1 MKSWLKKSFSLG
13 LAMLICSVAILGC
26 TNANNGKN
34 NDPSTSASP
43 GAGSQN
49 NASGEGKPE
58 EVTLKLLVAWQGL
71 SFLAPSDLANNPV
84 AQIIKEKTGVTL
96 DVEWITIPE
105 IERLNLLFATNNMPD
120 MVMAPY
126 WGGQDVHTV
135 AIKKAAREGLIM
147 PLNEL
152 IEKYGSNMKDAFNVG
167 VASDFRENDLED
179 VSFNGERYLLP
190 MHTPLSPEDTTQ
202 WAYNVFVRKDILEAL
217 DVKPSDIRHSEDL
230 YPLLKQIK
238 DGNFT
243 DTAGRPVIP
252 SGAWQNGWNYGS
264 MLNSFTENN
273 FTAFTK
279 IDEQYRLGIF
289 SELTDKRVLFMRK
302 LVTEGLFDPEA
313 FRQNDTVAKEKMA
326 TGRVAVVSAHY
337 PHMNTVLSQSL
348 YVDHPEMEYV
358 PVGPIADANG
368 DNTMVESKV
377 LKGQSGVP
385 GMFIG
390 ADSKNAEAAMRYL
403 NFINSE
409 EGKLLVYLGVE
420 GEHWTKDAAG
430 QPKHTEKFLE
440 SVKSDPS
447 YAVNQGIGS
456 VYTLGVYGLPNRMFQ
471 AAGDAAQVD
480 ELYETSKE
488 VYGLTVV
495 DGYRL
500 SYFNNE
506 YPEFDKIQTLLD
518 SNTQR
523 DVIES
528 AYFAASDEKALQI
541 LNDYRSQLIKGGVQD
556 YETFMNEK
564 AKTRDDIIH

>member
-1 MKSWLKKSFSLG
+1 MNFWLKKSFSLG
-13 LAMLICSVAILGC
+13 MILLLCAVMGC
-26 TNANNGKN
+26 AGTDNGAS
-34 NDPSTSASP
+34 PSASP
-43 GAGSQN
+43 KTNADGGGS
-49 NASGEGKPE
+49 SDDKPE

-71 SFLAPSDLANNPV
+71 SFLAPSDLVNNPV
-84 AQIIKEKTGVTL
+84 AQVIKEKTGVTL

-105 IERLNLLFATNNMPD
+105 IERLNLLFATGNMPD

-147 PLNEL
+147 PLNDL
-152 IEKYGSNMKDAFNVG
+152 INQYGPNVKDAFTVG

-179 VSFNGERYLLP
+179 ASFNGEHYFLP
-190 MHTPLSPEDTTQ
+190 MHTPLSPDDTTQ

-217 DVKPSDIRHSEDL
+217 TVKPSDIRHSEDL
-230 YPLLKQIK
+230 YPLLQKIK
-238 DGNFT
+238 EGDFK

-252 SGAWQNGWNYGS
+252 SGAWQNGWNYSS
-264 MLNSFTENN
+264 MLNSFSENN

-279 IDEQYRLGIF
+279 IDDKYRHGIF

-302 LVTEGLFDPEA
+302 LVSEGLFDPEA

-326 TGRVAVVSAHY
+326 TGRVAMVSAHY

-358 PVGPIADANG
+358 PVGPIVDANG
-368 DNTMVESKV
+368 ENTMVESKV

-385 GMFIG
+385 GLFITS
-390 ADSKNAEAAMRYL
+390 DSKNAEAAMRYL

-409 EGKLLVYLGVE
+409 EGKLLAYLGIE
-420 GEHWTKDAAG
+420 GEHWTMDENQ
-430 QPKHTEKFLE
+430 QPKYTEQFL
-440 SVKSDPS
+440 SNAKNDPS

-456 VYTLGVYGLPNRMFQ
+456 VYTLGVYGLPNRMFT
-471 AAGDAAQVD
+471 AAGDTADID
-480 ELYETSKE
+480 ELYETAKN

-500 SYFNNE
+500 SYFNDE
-506 YPEFDKIQTLLD
+506 YPEFDKIQMLLD

-523 DVIES
+523 DIIES
-528 AYFAASDEKALQI
+528 AFFAGSDEKALQI
-541 LNDYRSQLIKGGVQD
+541 LNDYREQLIKGGIQE
-556 YETFMNEK
+556 YEAYMNEK

>member
-1 MKSWLKKSFSLG
+1 MNIWLKKSFSLCMI
-13 LAMLICSVAILGC
+13 LLLCSVAVMGC
-26 TNANNGKN
+26 AGTDNGASPTVSPKTNAESG
-34 NDPSTSASP
+34 
-43 GAGSQN
+43 GS
-49 NASGEGKPE
+49 SDDKPE

-71 SFLAPSDLANNPV
+71 SFLAPSDLVNNPV
-84 AQIIKEKTGVTL
+84 AQVIKEKTGVTL

-105 IERLNLLFATNNMPD
+105 IERLNLLFATGNMPD

-147 PLNEL
+147 PLNDL
-152 IEKYGSNMKDAFNVG
+152 INQYGPNMKDAFTVG
-167 VASDFRENDLED
+167 VASDFSENDLED
-179 VSFNGERYLLP
+179 ASFNGEHYFLP
-190 MHTPLSPEDTTQ
+190 MHTPLSPDDTTQ

-217 DVKPSDIRHSEDL
+217 NVKPSDIRHSEDL
-230 YPLLKQIK
+230 YPLLQKIK
-238 DGNFT
+238 EGDFK

-252 SGAWQNGWNYGS
+252 SGAWQNGWNYSS
-264 MLNSFTENN
+264 MLNSFSENN

-279 IDEQYRLGIF
+279 IDGEYRHGIF

-302 LVTEGLFDPEA
+302 LVSEGLFDPEA

-326 TGRVAVVSAHY
+326 TGRVAMVSAHY

-358 PVGPIADANG
+358 PVGPIVDANG
-368 DNTMVESKV
+368 ENTMVESKV

-385 GMFIG
+385 GLFITS
-390 ADSKNAEAAMRYL
+390 DSKNAEAAMRYL

-409 EGKLLVYLGVE
+409 EGKLLAYLGIE
-420 GEHWTKDAAG
+420 GEHWTMDANG
-430 QPKHTEKFLE
+430 QPKHTEQFL
-440 SVKSDPS
+440 SNAKNDPS

-456 VYTLGVYGLPNRMFQ
+456 VYTLGVYGLPNRMFT
-471 AAGDAAQVD
+471 AAGDTADID
-480 ELYETSKE
+480 ELYETAKNI
-488 VYGLTVV
+488 YGLTVV

-500 SYFNNE
+500 SYFNDE
-506 YPEFDKIQTLLD
+506 YPEFDKIQMLLD

-523 DVIES
+523 DIIES
-528 AYFAASDEKALQI
+528 AFFAGSDDKALQI
-541 LNDYRSQLIKGGVQD
+541 LNDYREQLVKGGIQE
-556 YETFMNEK
+556 YEAFMNEK

>member
-1 MKSWLKKSFSLG
+1 MNIWLKKSFSLCMI
-13 LAMLICSVAILGC
+13 LLLCSVAVMGC
-26 TNANNGKN
+26 AGTDNGASPTVSPKTNAESG
-34 NDPSTSASP
+34 
-43 GAGSQN
+43 GS
-49 NASGEGKPE
+49 SDDKPE

-71 SFLAPSDLANNPV
+71 SFLAPSDLVNNPV
-84 AQIIKEKTGVTL
+84 AQVIKEKTGVTL

-105 IERLNLLFATNNMPD
+105 IERLNLLFATGNMPD

-147 PLNEL
+147 PLNDL
-152 IEKYGSNMKDAFNVG
+152 INQYGPNMKDAFTVG
-167 VASDFRENDLED
+167 VASDFSENDLED
-179 VSFNGERYLLP
+179 ASFNGEHYFLP
-190 MHTPLSPEDTTQ
+190 MHTPLSPDDTTQ

-217 DVKPSDIRHSEDL
+217 NVKPSDIRHSEDL
-230 YPLLKQIK
+230 YPLLQKIK
-238 DGNFT
+238 EGDFK

-252 SGAWQNGWNYGS
+252 SGAWQNGWNYSS
-264 MLNSFTENN
+264 MLNSFSENN

-279 IDEQYRLGIF
+279 IDGEYRHGIF

-302 LVTEGLFDPEA
+302 LVSEGLFDPEA

-326 TGRVAVVSAHY
+326 TGRVAMVSAHY

-358 PVGPIADANG
+358 PVGPIVDANG
-368 DNTMVESKV
+368 ENTMVESKV

-385 GMFIG
+385 GLFITS
-390 ADSKNAEAAMRYL
+390 DSKNAEAAMRYL

-409 EGKLLVYLGVE
+409 EGKLLAYLGIE
-420 GEHWTKDAAG
+420 GEHWTMDANG
-430 QPKHTEKFLE
+430 QPKHTEQFL
-440 SVKSDPS
+440 SNAKNDPS

-456 VYTLGVYGLPNRMFQ
+456 VYTLGVYGLPNRMFT
-471 AAGDAAQVD
+471 AAGDTAD
-480 ELYETSKE
+480 IDGLYETAKNI
-488 VYGLTVV
+488 YGLTVV

-500 SYFNNE
+500 SYFNDE
-506 YPEFDKIQTLLD
+506 YPEFDKIQMLLD

-523 DVIES
+523 DIIES
-528 AYFAASDEKALQI
+528 AFFAGNDEKALQI
-541 LNDYRSQLIKGGVQD
+541 LNDYREQLIKGGIQE
-556 YETFMNEK
+556 YEAFMNEK

>member
-1 MKSWLKKSFSLG
+1 MNIWLKKSFSLCMI
-13 LAMLICSVAILGC
+13 LLLCSVAVMGC
-26 TNANNGKN
+26 AGTDNGASPTVSPKTNAESG
-34 NDPSTSASP
+34 
-43 GAGSQN
+43 GS
-49 NASGEGKPE
+49 SDDKPE

-71 SFLAPSDLANNPV
+71 SFLAPSDLVNNPV
-84 AQIIKEKTGVTL
+84 AQVIKEKTGVTL

-105 IERLNLLFATNNMPD
+105 IERLNLLFATGNMPD

-147 PLNEL
+147 PLNDL
-152 IEKYGSNMKDAFNVG
+152 INQYGPNMKDAFTVG
-167 VASDFRENDLED
+167 VASDFSENDLED
-179 VSFNGERYLLP
+179 ASFNGEHYFLP
-190 MHTPLSPEDTTQ
+190 MHTPLSPDDTTQ

-217 DVKPSDIRHSEDL
+217 NVKPSDIRHSEDL
-230 YPLLKQIK
+230 YPLLQKIK
-238 DGNFT
+238 EGDFK

-252 SGAWQNGWNYGS
+252 SGAWQNGWNYSS
-264 MLNSFTENN
+264 MLNSFSENN

-279 IDEQYRLGIF
+279 IDGEYRHGIF

-302 LVTEGLFDPEA
+302 LVSEGLFDPEA

-326 TGRVAVVSAHY
+326 TGRVAMVSAHY

-358 PVGPIADANG
+358 PVGPIVDANCE
-368 DNTMVESKV
+368 NTMVESKV

-385 GMFIG
+385 GLFITS
-390 ADSKNAEAAMRYL
+390 DSKNAEAAMRYL

-409 EGKLLVYLGVE
+409 EGKLLAYLGIE
-420 GEHWTKDAAG
+420 GEHWTMDANG
-430 QPKHTEKFLE
+430 QPKHTEQFL
-440 SVKSDPS
+440 SNAKNDPS

-456 VYTLGVYGLPNRMFQ
+456 VYTLGVYGLPNRMFT
-471 AAGDAAQVD
+471 AAGDTADID
-480 ELYETSKE
+480 ELYETAKNI
-488 VYGLTVV
+488 YGLTVV

-500 SYFNNE
+500 SYFNDE
-506 YPEFDKIQTLLD
+506 YPEFDKIQMLLD

-523 DVIES
+523 DIIES
-528 AYFAASDEKALQI
+528 AFFAGSDDKALQI
-541 LNDYRSQLIKGGVQD
+541 LNDYREQLVKGGIQE
-556 YETFMNEK
+556 YEAFMNEK